1 MYMKNSYCLLTYGK
15 TQNSEN
21 NTPAF
26 KRYVGLANTRILA
39 INPTKAELEKI
50 YGREITNDPQY
61 IATTDDGK
69 IARVT
74 FIVETVP
81 EDNNNIS
88 TINRLVF
95 TLHNTPAYSADKTT
109 VQIIDDY
116 GNSTRA
122 NAETIKNKGEL
133 PSNLKIDKATYR
145 VAARGEA
152 DLTAFL
158 KTFLGVPNV
167 LKYKEGAWYVGANGA
182 DGLFKLENVKDYFN
196 GDFSEIKQAVAVQ
209 ENNKVKLLYGV
220 KSANNK
226 AYQEICTNQDFI
238 FPHWVKFGVKRYE
251 EILNKAASN
260 LLSCKTRGMYAN
272 VDYKICPL
280 QEWSLTPTNLDEPV
294 HTEATDEED
303 EPMW

>member
-1 MYMKNSYCLLTYGK
+1 MNMKNSYCLLTYGK
-15 TQNSEN
+15 TQSSEN
-21 NTPAF
+21 NTTAF
-26 KRYVGLANTRILA
+26 KRYIGLANSRILA

-50 YGREITNDPQY
+50 YDREITNDPQY

-88 TINRLVF
+88 VINRLVF
-95 TLHNTPAYSADKTT
+95 TLHNTPAYSADKAT

-122 NAETIKNKGEL
+122 NAETIKNKETL

-145 VAARGEA
+145 VAAKGEA

-158 KTFLGVPNV
+158 KTFLGVPKV
-167 LKYKEGAWYVGANGA
+167 MEYKEGTWSVGANGA

-196 GDFSEIKQAVAVQ
+196 GDFSEIKQAIAVRSD
-209 ENNKVKLLYGV
+209 NKVKLLYGV
-220 KSANNK
+220 RSTENK
-226 AYQEICTNQDFI
+226 TYQEICAHQDFI
-238 FPHWVKFGVKRYE
+238 FPHWIKFGTRPLE
-251 EILNKAASN
+251 KAASN
-260 LLSCKTRGMYAN
+260 LLSCKTRGMFAN
-272 VDYKICPL
+272 IDYKICPL
-280 QEWSLTPTNLDEPV
+280 QEWSLTPTNLDEPAQ
-294 HTEATDEED
+294 TEDADEED

>member
-1 MYMKNSYCLLTYGK
+1 MNMKNSYCLLTYGK

-88 TINRLVF
+88 VINRLVF

-133 PSNLKIDKATYR
+133 PSNLKIDRATYR
-145 VAARGEA
+145 VAAKGEA

-158 KTFLGVPNV
+158 KTFLGVPNIME
-167 LKYKEGAWYVGANGA
+167 YKEGTWSVGANGA

-196 GDFSEIKQAVAVQ
+196 GDFSEIKQAIAVQ
-209 ENNKVKLLYGV
+209 PNNKIKLLYGV
-220 KSANNK
+220 RSTDNK
-226 AYQEICTNQDFI
+226 TYQEICAHQDFM
-238 FPHWVKFGVKRYE
+238 FPHWINFGTKTLE
-251 EILNKAASN
+251 KAASN
-260 LLSCKTRGMYAN
+260 LLSCKTRGMFAN
-272 VDYKICPL
+272 IDYKICPL

-294 HTEATDEED
+294 QTETADEED

>member
-1 MYMKNSYCLLTYGK
+1 MNMKNSYCLLTYGK

-133 PSNLKIDKATYR
+133 PSNLKIDRATYR

-238 FPHWVKFGVKRYE
+238 FPHWVQFGIKRYE

-280 QEWSLTPTNLDEPV
+280 QEWSLTPTNLDKPV
-294 HTEATDEED
+294 QTEAADEED